1 MSENMKYEGQKCD
14 KWSLTFMVRDVLAGP
29 RDS

>member
-1 MSENMKYEGQKCD
+1 MSENMKYEGQKCN
-14 KWSLTFMVRDVLAGP
+14 KWSLFFIVRDVLAGP